1 MRIRPNL
8 NAILGRENKDGKKE
22 KKRKGEVVKLPQA
35 DVTLCT
41 GHVFEEHSPALS
53 VSTCQKGGE

>member
-1 MRIRPNL
+1 MRIRLIL
-8 NAILGRENKDGKKE
+8 NAILGRENKAGKK

-41 GHVFEEHSPALS
+41 GHVEEHSPALS
-53 VSTCQKGGE
+53 VSACKKGGE